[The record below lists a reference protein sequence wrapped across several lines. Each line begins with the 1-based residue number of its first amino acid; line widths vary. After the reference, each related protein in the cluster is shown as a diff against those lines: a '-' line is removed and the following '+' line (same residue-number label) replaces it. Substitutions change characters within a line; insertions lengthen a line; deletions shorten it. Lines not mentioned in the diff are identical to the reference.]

1 MKPPESSRNAANNQG
16 DTIED
21 NSIGQ
26 NEAGSVYR
34 SEFSASKKAGG
45 ALNQQNSTKT
55 ESFASRNETTGM
67 VPQERPEYAKY
78 YELVKKRVEPLNLES
93 VGDGDVTLDNND
105 NTPLQLNKISQ
116 RHDPHSTKNQNQVEM
131 ISRPM
136 MNAKR
141 M

>member
-1 MKPPESSRNAANNQG
+1 
-16 DTIED
+16 
-21 NSIGQ
+21 
-26 NEAGSVYR
+26 
-34 SEFSASKKAGG
+34 
-45 ALNQQNSTKT
+45 
-55 ESFASRNETTGM
+55 M

-105 NTPLQLNKISQ
+105 NTPLQLNKSSQ